1 MNILKTMG
9 SLFGFAVLIG
19 VVILGTSTLEAQ
31 LTTATLSGT
40 VTDASGGVIPG
51 ASISVLHVETGSLR
65 SAVSDDEGRYRVPL
79 LQPGSYEVSAELV
92 GFQTAVRSGITLQV
106 AGRAIIDLS
115 LSVGEISERVV
126 VQGDAALVETTDTT
140 VSGLVDEKQIR
151 DLPLNGRSFE
161 DLAVLQPGVAIFRH
175 ADSDSTVGTGTKFS
189 VGGSRPAH
197 NNFMLDGIAINDAA
211 SSSPG
216 SAGGNNLGV
225 ESIREFKVLTNTYS
239 AAYGRNSGA
248 NINVVTK
255 SGTNDLHG
263 SLFYFHRNSAL
274 DARNFFDSDPANP
287 TVRADPPSF
296 KRNQFGFALGGPIKQ
311 DKTFIFGNYEGLREG
326 KGLTNIGIV
335 SNDTARAGFLPSFD
349 ANGDPILDPNGDPVL
364 RPLQD
369 PRGNPVPVDPSV
381 EPFLTF
387 FPHVN
392 GRDFGDGTGEFLSSP
407 TRVTNEDYF
416 VIRFDHEFN
425 ESNSFFARYSFSDGE
440 QITPD
445 ELVAFQTEFISR
457 NQSYVME
464 LRTIISP
471 TFINTARVG
480 FSRNALQ
487 IESACITTCAPT
499 FIPGRQF
506 GKFRF
511 GQAQS
516 GPAPITTYGTD
527 NPALAP
533 YTTYQFG
540 DDINLN
546 RGSHAIQAGGSVTR
560 IQNNTVI
567 KGTATNGSY
576 IFDSLE
582 GFLTAYPDQFSAD
595 TPLTNRNRGW
605 RQTHVGF
612 YIQDEFNFSPQLTF
626 NLGLRWEFVTEI
638 SEVNGRQS
646 QLVNPSDAE
655 FTSLAATAPEFQKDA
670 PLFNFTGHQIQPRIG
685 IAWDPRGD
693 GKTAIRA
700 GAGIFHNQLVA
711 YWYNLA
717 GSNLLP
723 FSKSVSLFPFSPAVP
738 GFRIPFPDAFD
749 LITEETTPTILP
761 VDPEA
766 DVPMVIHYNL
776 NIQQELTSDMVLT
789 VGYVGSHGSHLPR
802 AVDGNPNVFT
812 LDPDGSKR
820 WNPTAFLPRL
830 NRNFGLSLSTLNDI
844 NSFYNSLQVGLNK
857 RFSNNFQFGLSY
869 TWAHSIDDGSQQ
881 LGSEGRTSPQNHT
894 DKDDRKKDRGH
905 SIFDVRNNFVFN
917 ATFDLPFGPGQRW
930 GSSTSGFTEGLISGW
945 QINTIVGISDGSP
958 VSILNGFRRSNNGDF
973 LNPGR
978 PDLVSGSDN
987 NPVLGGPDRYYDSSS
1002 FEIQEAGTLGDLAR
1016 TTLIGPGYAN
1026 LDLAVTK
1033 NTQLTGGDQPVSLQF
1048 RAEFFNILNRAN
1060 FGFPDPTL
1068 FEGPAVNT
1076 DNPIRRGAAGRITKT
1091 VTTSRQIQFG
1101 LKILF

>member
-1 MNILKTMG
+1 MNLTKRTQLLLGLI
-9 SLFGFAVLIG
+9 ALIG
-19 VVILGTSTLEAQ
+19 VMILGTSTLEAQ

-51 ASISVLHVETGSLR
+51 ASVSVLHVETGSVR
-65 SAVSDDEGRYRVPL
+65 STVSDDEGRYRVPL

-106 AGRAIIDLS
+106 GGRAVIDLS
-115 LSVGEISERVV
+115 LNVGEITERVV
-126 VQGDAALVETTDTT
+126 VQGEAPLVETTDTT
-140 VSGLVDEKQIR
+140 LSGLVDDKKIR

-161 DLAVLQPGVAIFRH
+161 DLAVLQPGVSIYRH
-175 ADSDSTVGTGTKFS
+175 AETDSTVGTGTKFS

-197 NNFMLDGIAINDAA
+197 NNFMLDGLAINDAA

-248 NINVVTK
+248 TINVVTK
-255 SGTNDLHG
+255 SGTNQLHG
-263 SLFYFHRNSAL
+263 SLFGFHRNSVF
-274 DARNFFDSDPANP
+274 DARNFFDADPANP
-287 TVRADPPSF
+287 NERADPPSF
-296 KRNQFGFALGGPIKQ
+296 KRNQFGFSLGGPIKQ

-326 KGLTNIGIV
+326 KGLTNIAIV
-335 SNDTARAGFLPSFD
+335 SNDDARAGFIPTFD
-349 ANGDPILDPNGDPVL
+349 ANGNPILDPNGDPVL
-364 RPLQD
+364 RQIED

-381 EPFLTF
+381 EPFLAF

-425 ESNSFFARYSFSDGE
+425 ENNSFFARYSFSDGE

-445 ELVAFQTEFISR
+445 SLVAFQTEFTSR

-464 LRTIISP
+464 ERTIISP

-480 FSRNALQ
+480 FSRNALR
-487 IESACITTCAPT
+487 IESACITSCPDT
-499 FIPGRQF
+499 FIAGRQF

-516 GPAPITTYGTD
+516 GPAPVTTYGTE

-546 RGSHAIQAGGSVTR
+546 RGAHAIQAGATVTR

-567 KGTATNGSY
+567 KGTSTNGSY
-576 IFDSLE
+576 VFNSLE
-582 GFLTAYPDQFSAD
+582 NFLTAYPDQFGAD
-595 TPLTNRNRGW
+595 TPLTNRHRGW

-612 YIQDEFNFSPQLTF
+612 YIQDDFNYSPQLTF

-646 QLVNPSDAE
+646 QLVNRSDSE
-655 FTSLAATAPEFQKDA
+655 FKLDA

-717 GSNLLP
+717 GSSLNP
-723 FSKSVSLFPFSPAVP
+723 FSKSITLFPFSPVVP
-738 GFRIPFPDAFD
+738 NFRIPFPDAFD
-749 LITEETTPTILP
+749 LIGETTTPTILP

-776 NIQQELTSDMVLT
+776 NIQQELTTDTVLT
-789 VGYVGSHGSHLPR
+789 VGYVGSRGTHLPR
-802 AVDGNPNVFT
+802 ASDGNPNVFSI
-812 LDPDGSKR
+812 DPDGSKR
-820 WNPTAFLPRL
+820 WRPVGFLPRI
-830 NRNFGLSLSTLNDI
+830 NRNFNLSLSTVNDV

-857 RFSNNFQFGLSY
+857 RFSNNFQYQISY

-894 DKDDRKKDRGH
+894 DIDNRKKDRGH
-905 SIFDVRNNFVFN
+905 SIFDVRNNFVAN
-917 ATFDLPFGPGQRW
+917 ATFDLPFGPGERW
-930 GSSTSGFTEGLISGW
+930 GSSTTGFAAGLVSGW
-945 QINTIVGISDGSP
+945 QINAIVAIADGSP
-958 VSILNGFRRSNNGDF
+958 VSVINGFRRSNNGDF

-978 PDLVSGSDN
+978 PDLVPGADN

-1002 FEIQEAGTLGDLAR
+1002 FVIQEAGTLGDLAR

-1026 LDLAVTK
+1026 LDFAITKETELA
-1033 NTQLTGGDQPVSLQF
+1033 GGDQPVNLQF

-1068 FEGPAVNT
+1068 FEQPAVNT
-1076 DNPIRRGAAGRITKT
+1076 DTPLRRGAAGRITKT
-1091 VTTSRQIQFG
+1091 VQDSRQIQFG
-1101 LKILF
+1101 LKIIF